1 MALTREHLEGVARK
15 SRNPIIRDVISK
27 NTDHY
32 INVIQNINNGHI
44 IDDLFFRIIIDDPK
58 SLKLIKKEVLENRNI
73 GFEESL
79 NNAFR
84 DLILGILRF

>member
-1 MALTREHLEGVARK
+1 MALTRENLEGVARK

-32 INVIQNINNGHI
+32 INVFQNINNGHI
-44 IDDLFFRIIIDDPK
+44 IDDLFFRIVIDDPK
-58 SLKLIKKEVLENRNI
+58 SLELIKEEVVENRKI

-79 NNAFR
+79 NDAFR
-84 DLILGILRF
+84 DLILGIMRS

>member
-32 INVIQNINNGHI
+32 INVFQNINNGHI
-44 IDDLFFRIIIDDPK
+44 IDDLFFRIVIDDPK
-58 SLKLIKKEVLENRNI
+58 SLELIKEEVVENRKI

-79 NNAFR
+79 NDAFR
-84 DLILGILRF
+84 DLILGIMRS